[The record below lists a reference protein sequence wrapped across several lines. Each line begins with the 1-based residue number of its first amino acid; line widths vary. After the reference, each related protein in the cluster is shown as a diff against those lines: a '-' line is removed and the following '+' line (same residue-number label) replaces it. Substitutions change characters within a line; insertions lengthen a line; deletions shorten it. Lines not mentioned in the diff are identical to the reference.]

1 MHSAIFQNF
10 NNSAA
15 APLSFTHL
23 FATVFLFKLEL
34 FLQFFSK
41 IHFWHF
47 ISKSSL
53 TRRFHLSYILFINF
67 LFSPDSIYI
76 YIYSFYSPLSYISSS
91 DLVTFYRRIFNN
103 KLFNNC
109 RYVTYSTCTFQQVG
123 RKRSWKNETKLRYAR
138 TKFERVESNLKPV
151 NPFNNILKIGSNLE
165 HQSLEFRLETRIL

>member
-76 YIYSFYSPLSYISSS
+76 YIYSFYSPLS
-91 DLVTFYRRIFNN
+91 IFLAQIWWLFTDAFLIINYLTIAGMLLTVHVHFN
-103 KLFNNC
+103 KLEE
-109 RYVTYSTCTFQQVG
+109 
-123 RKRSWKNETKLRYAR
+123 NE
-138 TKFERVESNLKPV
+138 VEKMRLNWDMQELSLKE
-151 NPFNNILKIGSNLE
+151 S
-165 HQSLEFRLETRIL
+165 SLI